1 MMLQLSDRSKTKG
14 QGVYK
19 KILLP
24 LDLANDHQRVM
35 AIACE
40 FARAAKAEVLL
51 LHVVQTIPGLP
62 METEHD
68 FYRQLEAA
76 SHEVLTKVKKTFSDQ
91 DIQTGLRILRGNR
104 GEQVLDYAVEHQV
117 DLIILRSPRVNPA
130 IPHSG
135 MGSLSWK
142 LGLLAPCDVLLV
154 R

>member
-1 MMLQLSDRSKTKG
+1 MLQLLTQSKTKG
-14 QGVYK
+14 QAVYK

-24 LDLANDHQRVM
+24 LDMADDHQRVI
-35 AIACE
+35 ATACE

-62 METEHD
+62 METERD
-68 FYRQLEAA
+68 FYGQLESA
-76 SHEVLTKVKKTFSDQ
+76 SQEFLTKVKKTFSEQ
-91 DIQTGLRILRGNR
+91 DIQAGLRILKGNR
-104 GEQVLDYAVEHQV
+104 GEQVLDFAAENQV

-130 IPHSG
+130 MPHSG